1 MKKYLHFFL
10 LIPLMATSQT
20 QIGQKI
26 EGDNG
31 TDNFGRKVSM
41 SHNGNIVA
49 VSSSNHNSF
58 TGHVRVFENVSS
70 IWTQLGADILG
81 TATND
86 RSGSSIALSA
96 DGDVLAVGS
105 PTNNNSNGV
114 SAGHVR
120 VFQYSS
126 GSWIQLGNTIEGIA
140 TGDSFGE
147 TLDLSADGNI
157 LAVGLREHNGNGQNS
172 GQVRI
177 YQNVQ
182 GSWTQLGQNINGL
195 QPGDGLGISLSL
207 SDDGSIVAIGAN
219 AISTA
224 GGPTGYTVV
233 YQNVVGNWT
242 QLGQVIYGTGPNH
255 KSGYSTSL
263 SSDGN
268 ILAIGAINAN
278 VSGTARIFENIGGT
292 WTQIGQDINAE
303 GTADANGNALS
314 LSSDGTILAVAASI
328 NEGSGPYAGHVR
340 IFKNVSNSWIQMG
353 NDIDAEE
360 AYDQFGSDVALSA
373 SGSELIV
380 GAAAATTGNFKK
392 GYAKVYDLSGVLST
406 KKISAVNFNIYP
418 NPSTD
423 VLNIELDDNVI
434 LENIT
439 IYNNLGQKVKS
450 VKTAVIDVSNL
461 AKGLYLVEVTTN
473 LGKADQ
479 KVIIK

>member
-10 LIPLMATSQT
+10 LIPIIAVSQT

-31 TDNFGRKVSM
+31 TNSFGRKVSM
-41 SHNGNIVA
+41 SHDGNIVA
-49 VSSSNHNSF
+49 VAASNHNSF

-70 IWTQLGADILG
+70 TWTQLGADILG

-96 DGDVLAVGS
+96 DGDVIAVGA
-105 PTNNNSNGV
+105 PTNNNSNGL

-140 TGDSFGE
+140 TSDSFGE

-177 YQNVQ
+177 YQNIQ
-182 GSWTQLGQNINGL
+182 GSWTPLGQNINGL
-195 QPGDGLGISLSL
+195 QSGDGLGISLSL
-207 SDDGSIVAIGAN
+207 SDDGNIVAIGAN

-233 YQNVVGNWT
+233 YQNVAGNWT

-268 ILAIGAINAN
+268 TLAIGAINAN

-340 IFKNVSNSWIQMG
+340 IFKNVSNSWVQMG
-353 NDIDAEE
+353 TDIDAEE

-406 KKISAVNFNIYP
+406 KKINAVNFNVYP
-418 NPSTD
+418 NPSSD
-423 VLNIELDDNVI
+423 ILNIELDDNAI
-434 LENIT
+434 LENVT

-450 VKTAVIDVSNL
+450 LKTTVIDVSNL
-461 AKGLYLVEVTTN
+461 AKGLYFVEVTTN
-473 LGKADQ
+473 IGKADQ
-479 KVIIK
+479 KVIIR

>member
-10 LIPLMATSQT
+10 LIPMMAISQT
-20 QIGQKI
+20 QIGQKT

-31 TDNFGRKVSM
+31 TDNYGRKVSM
-41 SHNGNIVA
+41 SHDGNIVA
-49 VSSSNHNSF
+49 VAASNHNSF
-58 TGHVRVFENVSS
+58 TGHVRVFENVSGT
-70 IWTQLGADILG
+70 WTQLGADILG
-81 TATND
+81 TAAND

-96 DGDVLAVGS
+96 DGDVIAVGS
-105 PTNNNSNGV
+105 PTNNNSNGI
-114 SAGHVR
+114 SAGNVR

-140 TGDSFGE
+140 TSDSFGE

-177 YQNVQ
+177 YQNIQ

-233 YQNVVGNWT
+233 YQNVAGNWT

-263 SSDGN
+263 SSAGN

-328 NEGSGPYAGHVR
+328 NEGSGLYAGHVR
-340 IFKNVSNSWIQMG
+340 IFKNVSNSWVQMG
-353 NDIDAEE
+353 TDIDAEE

-406 KKISAVNFNIYP
+406 KKINAVNFNVYP
-418 NPSTD
+418 NPSSD
-423 VLNIELDDNVI
+423 VLNIELDDNAV
-434 LENIT
+434 LENVT
-439 IYNNLGQKVKS
+439 IYNNLGQKIKS
-450 VKTAVIDVSNL
+450 AKTTVVDVSNL
-461 AKGLYLVEVTTN
+461 AKGLYFVEVTTN

-479 KVIIK
+479 KIMIK

>member
-10 LIPLMATSQT
+10 LIPIIAVSQT
-20 QIGQKI
+20 QLGQKM

-41 SHNGNIVA
+41 SHDGNIVA
-49 VSSSNHNSF
+49 VAASNHNSF

-70 IWTQLGADILG
+70 TWTQLGADILG

-96 DGDVLAVGS
+96 DGDVIAVGA
-105 PTNNNSNGV
+105 PTNNNSNGL

-140 TGDSFGE
+140 TSDSFGE

-177 YQNVQ
+177 YQNIQ
-182 GSWTQLGQNINGL
+182 GSWTPLGQNINGL
-195 QPGDGLGISLSL
+195 QSGDGLGISLSL
-207 SDDGSIVAIGAN
+207 SDDGNIVAIGAN

-233 YQNVVGNWT
+233 YQNVAGNWT

-268 ILAIGAINAN
+268 TVAIGAINAN

-340 IFKNVSNSWIQMG
+340 IFKNVSNSWVQMG
-353 NDIDAEE
+353 TDIDAEE

-406 KKISAVNFNIYP
+406 KKINAVNFNVYP
-418 NPSTD
+418 NPSSD
-423 VLNIELDDNVI
+423 ILNIELDDNAI
-434 LENIT
+434 LENVT

-450 VKTAVIDVSNL
+450 LKTTVIDVSNL
-461 AKGLYLVEVTTN
+461 AKGLYFVEVTTN
-473 LGKADQ
+473 IGKADQ
-479 KVIIK
+479 KVIIR

>member
-10 LIPLMATSQT
+10 LIPYIAVSQT

-31 TDNFGRKVSM
+31 TDNYGRKVSM
-41 SHNGNIVA
+41 SHDGNIVA
-49 VSSSNHNSF
+49 VAASNHNSF

-70 IWTQLGADILG
+70 TWTQLGADILG
-81 TATND
+81 TAAND

-96 DGDVLAVGS
+96 DGDVVAVGS
-105 PTNNNSNGV
+105 PTNNNSNGL

-126 GSWIQLGNTIEGIA
+126 GSWIQLGNTIEGIS
-140 TGDSFGE
+140 TSDSFGE

-177 YQNVQ
+177 YQNIQ
-182 GSWTQLGQNINGL
+182 GNWTQLGQNINGL

-233 YQNVVGNWT
+233 YQNVAGNWT
-242 QLGQVIYGTGPNH
+242 QLGQVIYGTGPNY

-268 ILAIGAINAN
+268 TLAIGAINAN

-314 LSSDGTILAVAASI
+314 LSADGTILAVAASI
-328 NEGSGPYAGHVR
+328 NGGSGPYAGHVR
-340 IFKNVSNSWIQMG
+340 IFKNISNSWVQMG
-353 NDIDAEE
+353 TDIDAEE

-406 KKISAVNFNIYP
+406 KKINSVNFSVYP
-418 NPSTD
+418 NPSSD
-423 VLNIELDDNVI
+423 VLNIELDDNAV
-434 LENIT
+434 LENVT
-439 IYNNLGQKVKS
+439 IYNNLGQKIKS
-450 VKTAVIDVSNL
+450 VKTTIVDVSNL
-461 AKGLYLVEVTTN
+461 ANGLYFIEVTTN
-473 LGKADQ
+473 IGKADQ
-479 KVIIK
+479 KIIIK